1 MIPKFNI
8 TYLSL
13 FVAVF
18 LATSC
23 TKENLNTKEEL
34 NLKDENQSLLIV
46 EENDI
51 YRKNINIFI
60 QLNIKK
66 IMKIL

>member
-8 TYLSL
+8 THLSL

-23 TKENLNTKEEL
+23 TKENLNTKEEV
-34 NLKDENQSLLIV
+34 NLKDDKQSRLIV
-46 EENDI
+46 EETDI
-51 YRKNINIFI
+51 YG
-60 QLNIKK
+60 KK
-66 IMKIL
+66 YK